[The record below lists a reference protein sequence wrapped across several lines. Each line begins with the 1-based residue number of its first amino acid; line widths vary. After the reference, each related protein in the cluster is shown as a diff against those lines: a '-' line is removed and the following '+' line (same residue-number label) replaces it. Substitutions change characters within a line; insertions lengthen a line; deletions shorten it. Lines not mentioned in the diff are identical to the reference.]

1 MAARPPVNPPVRA
14 VVSTPGSLPTVPSL
28 GQQLRDVLQGRRL
41 HSVSVCDHEANV
53 LWLSEGAL
61 GPDEHGVVVEAL
73 DSLGAEPSV
82 PCYETALEDG
92 RYALVLPVRAPTGH
106 LVGVALILGDAR
118 SVGDDTQERLSAAP
132 VRAIMQRLAVLLKP
146 GDTLRPAESPA
157 NGTGPAG
164 RQPAS
169 TADITG
175 EELSLLELVPDI
187 EPPVL
192 QPTQPPPRAA
202 AAPAAPP
209 PTRGAAPA
217 PAIPS
222 AIPAEQVDDILEFE
236 LPADEGPPPAT
247 QRLNGARGVST
258 SRSDTQS
265 DMVSLEFLP
274 DEPLTAPAARPAQAD
289 PPASSAPTAAAA
301 PARSVPP
308 APAVTPA
315 ARAVPATSGARREPA
330 VSVQPPAAATPQ
342 SDPNLILE
350 VVPYAK
356 LRTGGQTRRFQ
367 IQARLAPRVAQ
378 CDPAV
383 LDALILQ
390 RLLDWLAAYRALW
403 TSQPTCFT
411 LNLSIATLEDER
423 FAQKVSAELN
433 AHGIAAEALGF
444 EIAETLVTQ
453 RRAQVERF
461 IAQCEKLGTPVVI
474 DDFSFDSQVLPLLR
488 SKAVRLVKIDP
499 KLTAA
504 ALKDKLA
511 QALVIATV
519 QAAKVLGIHCAAKR
533 VDSQAA
539 AQWLGAIGCDFGQGA
554 ALSGPK
560 SLEALVAS
568 PDATGL
574 TTLINRPQ
582 NINNQ

>member
-1 MAARPPVNPPVRA
+1 MAARTPVNPPVLA
-14 VVSTPGSLPTVPSL
+14 VVSTPGALPTVPSL

-61 GPDEHGVVVEAL
+61 GPDEHGVVIEAL
-73 DSLGAEPSV
+73 EGLGAEPSL

-92 RYALVLPVRAPTGH
+92 RYALVLPVRSPTGH
-106 LVGVALILGDAR
+106 LVGVAMVLGDAR
-118 SVGDDTQERLSAAP
+118 SVGDDTQERLTAAP

-146 GDTLRPAESPA
+146 WDTPRPAESPVS
-157 NGTGPAG
+157 GSGPAG
-164 RQPAS
+164 GQPAS
-169 TADITG
+169 PGDITA
-175 EELSLLELVPDI
+175 EELSLLEFVPDI
-187 EPPVL
+187 EPPAL
-192 QPTQPPPRAA
+192 RPRQPPAHAA

-209 PTRGAAPA
+209 PKAAAAPA
-217 PAIPS
+217 RAIPS
-222 AIPAEQVDDILEFE
+222 AISAAQVDDILEFE
-236 LPADEGPPPAT
+236 LPADESPPPAT
-247 QRLNGARGVST
+247 LRLNGSEGRSK
-258 SRSDTQS
+258 SDTQT

-274 DEPLTAPAARPAQAD
+274 SEPLPAPAAPPKRAA
-289 PPASSAPTAAAA
+289 PPASSAPPAAA
-301 PARSVPP
+301 VP
-308 APAVTPA
+308 
-315 ARAVPATSGARREPA
+315 RATPA
-330 VSVQPPAAATPQ
+330 VSAQPAAAATPQ

-350 VVPYAK
+350 VLPYSK
-356 LRTGGQTRRFQ
+356 LRAGGQTRRFQ
-367 IQARLAPRVAQ
+367 IQARLSARLAQ
-378 CDPAV
+378 CDPAA

-390 RLLDWLAAYRALW
+390 RLLDWLASHRTLW

-423 FAQKVSAELN
+423 FAQRVSAELN

-444 EIAETLVTQ
+444 EIAETLATQ

-461 IAQCEKLGTPVVI
+461 ITQCDKLGTPVVI

-499 KLTAA
+499 KLTTV
-504 ALKDKLA
+504 ALKDKFA

-533 VDSQAA
+533 VDTQAL

-582 NINNQ
+582 NI

>member
-1 MAARPPVNPPVRA
+1 MAARPPENPPVLA
-14 VVSTPGSLPTVPSL
+14 VVSSPGTLPTVESL

-73 DSLGAEPSV
+73 EGLGAESSK

-132 VRAIMQRLAVLLKP
+132 VRAIMHRLAVLLKP
-146 GDTLRPAESPA
+146 GDTPRSAESPVSGSA
-157 NGTGPAG
+157 PAG
-164 RQPAS
+164 GQPAS
-169 TADITG
+169 TADATG
-175 EELSLLELVPDI
+175 EELPLLELVADI
-187 EPPVL
+187 EPPAL
-192 QPTQPPPRAA
+192 PARQPPPRAA
-202 AAPAAPP
+202 AAPAALPP
-209 PTRGAAPA
+209 KAALAPA
-217 PAIPS
+217 PEVPS
-222 AIPAEQVDDILEFE
+222 AISAEQVDDILEFE
-236 LPADEGPPPAT
+236 LPADESPPPASL
-247 QRLNGARGVST
+247 RLNGSEGG
-258 SRSDTQS
+258 SRSDTQT

-274 DEPLTAPAARPAQAD
+274 DEPLTAPAAPAARSV
-289 PPASSAPTAAAA
+289 PPASSAPTAAGAPARPVPPAAAVPRATPAA
-301 PARSVPP
+301 PARS
-308 APAVTPA
+308 
-315 ARAVPATSGARREPA
+315 GARREGA
-330 VSVQPPAAATPQ
+330 VSAQPAAAEAPQ

-356 LRTGGQTRRFQ
+356 LRSGGQTRRFQ
-367 IQARLAPRVAQ
+367 IQARLSPRVAQ

-423 FAQKVSAELN
+423 FAQKLSAELD
-433 AHGIAAEALGF
+433 AHGIAAETLGF

-461 IAQCEKLGTPVVI
+461 ITQCDKLGTPVVI

-499 KLTAA
+499 KLTTV

-533 VDSQAA
+533 VDTQAS

-554 ALSGPK
+554 AFSGPK
-560 SLEALVAS
+560 SLEALAAS
-568 PDATGL
+568 PDGTGL

-582 NINNQ
+582 TF

>member
-1 MAARPPVNPPVRA
+1 MAARTPVNPPVLA
-14 VVSTPGSLPTVPSL
+14 VVSTPGALPTVPSL

-61 GPDEHGVVVEAL
+61 GPDEHGVVIEAL
-73 DSLGAEPSV
+73 EGLGAEPSM

-92 RYALVLPVRAPTGH
+92 RYALVLPVRSPTGH
-106 LVGVALILGDAR
+106 LVGVAMVLGDAR

-146 GDTLRPAESPA
+146 WDTPRPPESPVS
-157 NGTGPAG
+157 GSGPAG
-164 RQPAS
+164 GQPAS
-169 TADITG
+169 PGDITA
-175 EELSLLELVPDI
+175 EELSLLEFVPDI
-187 EPPVL
+187 EPPAL
-192 QPTQPPPRAA
+192 LPRQPPPRAA

-209 PTRGAAPA
+209 PKAAAAPA
-217 PAIPS
+217 RAIPS
-222 AIPAEQVDDILEFE
+222 AISAAQVDDILEFE
-236 LPADEGPPPAT
+236 LPADESPPPAT
-247 QRLNGARGVST
+247 LRLNGSEGRSK
-258 SRSDTQS
+258 SDTQT

-274 DEPLTAPAARPAQAD
+274 GEPPPAPAA
-289 PPASSAPTAAAA
+289 
-301 PARSVPP
+301 PP
-308 APAVTPA
+308 APAVP
-315 ARAVPATSGARREPA
+315 RATPA
-330 VSVQPPAAATPQ
+330 VSAQPAAAATPQ
-342 SDPNLILE
+342 SDPNLSLE
-350 VVPYAK
+350 VLPYSK
-356 LRTGGQTRRFQ
+356 LRAGGQTRRFQ
-367 IQARLAPRVAQ
+367 IQARLSARVAQ
-378 CDPAV
+378 CDPAA

-390 RLLDWLAAYRALW
+390 RLLDWLASHRTLW

-423 FAQKVSAELN
+423 FAQRVSAELN

-444 EIAETLVTQ
+444 EIAETLATQ

-461 IAQCEKLGTPVVI
+461 ITQCDKLGTPVVI

-499 KLTAA
+499 KLTNV
-504 ALKDKLA
+504 ALKDKFA

-533 VDSQAA
+533 VDTQAL

-582 NINNQ
+582 NI

>member
-14 VVSTPGSLPTVPSL
+14 VVSTPGTLPTVASL

-73 DSLGAEPSV
+73 EGLGAEPSM

-92 RYALVLPVRAPTGH
+92 RYGLVLPVRAPTGH

-132 VRAIMQRLAVLLKP
+132 VRAIMHRLAVLLKP
-146 GDTLRPAESPA
+146 GDMPRSAESPVS
-157 NGTGPAG
+157 GSGPAG
-164 RQPAS
+164 SQPAS
-169 TADITG
+169 TADATE
-175 EELSLLELVPDI
+175 EELPLLELVPDI
-187 EPPVL
+187 EPPAL
-192 QPTQPPPRAA
+192 PARQPPPRAA
-202 AAPAAPP
+202 AAPAAPAAP
-209 PTRGAAPA
+209 PPKAALAPA
-217 PAIPS
+217 PEIPS
-222 AIPAEQVDDILEFE
+222 AISAEQVDDILEFE
-236 LPADEGPPPAT
+236 LPADESPPPARL
-247 QRLNGARGVST
+247 RLNGSEGG
-258 SRSDTQS
+258 SRSDTQT
-265 DMVSLEFLP
+265 DMVSLEFIP
-274 DEPLTAPAARPAQAD
+274 DELLTAPAAP
-289 PPASSAPTAAAA
+289 

-308 APAVTPA
+308 ASPALTAEEAPARPVPPAAPVPRATPA
-315 ARAVPATSGARREPA
+315 APATSGARREGA
-330 VSVQPPAAATPQ
+330 VSAQPAAAEAPQ

-350 VVPYAK
+350 VVPYAR
-356 LRTGGQTRRFQ
+356 LRSGGQTRRFQ
-367 IQARLAPRVAQ
+367 IQARLSPRVAQ

-411 LNLSIATLEDER
+411 LSLSIATLEDER
-423 FAQKVSAELN
+423 FAQKLSAELN
-433 AHGIAAEALGF
+433 AHGIAAETLGF

-461 IAQCEKLGTPVVI
+461 ITQCDKLGTQVVI

-499 KLTAA
+499 KLTAV

-533 VDSQAA
+533 VDTPAS

-560 SLEALVAS
+560 SLEALAAS

-582 NINNQ
+582 NF